1 MIIFMIMIP
10 NLSMIIFMIMIIFQS
25 SRRDITVANS
35 EMLRQLQ
42 VSVQEIQ
49 DDISAIKTSAFRTE
63 NVVYSKL
70 AKILQV
76 FDSKVMDFTS
86 SQTAVRFS
94 SPAET
99 LEDLDALLQTNGLVR
114 LKNMVVMSSNNN
126 MVIIICYGNNMIV
139 MSSTL
144 PPILLQYLF
153 QFFPFHP

>member
-1 MIIFMIMIP
+1 
-10 NLSMIIFMIMIIFQS
+10 MIIFQS
-25 SRRDITVANS
+25 CRRDITVANS

-76 FDSKVMDFTS
+76 FDSKVVDFTS

-114 LKNMVVMSSNNN
+114 LKN
-126 MVIIICYGNNMIV
+126 IW
-139 MSSTL
+139 
-144 PPILLQYLF
+144 
-153 QFFPFHP
+153 